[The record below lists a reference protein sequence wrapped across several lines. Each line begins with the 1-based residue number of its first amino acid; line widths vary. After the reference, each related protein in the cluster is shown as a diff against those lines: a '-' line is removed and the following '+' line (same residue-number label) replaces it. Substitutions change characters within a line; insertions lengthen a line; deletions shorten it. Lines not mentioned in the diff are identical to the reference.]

1 MVKVNIKA
9 SLNDR
14 QIASTLMTTYRNF
27 FGPSLP
33 LGQKRLRQ
41 YLHKTRWEILYYI
54 DGAFCVILYFSKNP
68 ITFEM
73 SDFYLSL
80 NEKDK
85 FSETY
90 LSFSFTYIIY
100 HDSLI
105 KIMTFM
111 TAFRFSINPLGKL
124 PLLTCDSQYTGYALW
139 RSIGLTFDAWK
150 ICNCLIRDMIP

>member
-1 MVKVNIKA
+1 MVKENIKA
-9 SLNDR
+9 GLNDR
-14 QIASTLMTTYRNF
+14 QIASTLVTTYRNF

-41 YLHKTRWEILYYI
+41 YLHKTRCENFVLHRWRLLRHSLFFQEPN
-54 DGAFCVILYFSKNP
+54 YFWQ
-68 ITFEM
+68 
-73 SDFYLSL
+73 SDFNLSL

-111 TAFRFSINPLGKL
+111 TAFRFSITPLGKL

>member
-1 MVKVNIKA
+1 MVKETIKA
-9 SLNDR
+9 GLNDR
-14 QIASTLMTTYRNF
+14 QIASTLVTTYRNF

-41 YLHKTRWEILYYI
+41 YLHKTRCKNFVLHRWHLLRHSL
-54 DGAFCVILYFSKNP
+54 FFKNP

-85 FSETY
+85 FSEAY

-111 TAFRFSINPLGKL
+111 TAFRFSITPLGK
-124 PLLTCDSQYTGYALW
+124 SFHY
-139 RSIGLTFDAWK
+139 
-150 ICNCLIRDMIP
+150 

>member
-1 MVKVNIKA
+1 MKENIKA

-14 QIASTLMTTYRNF
+14 QIASTLVTTYRNF

-41 YLHKTRWEILYYI
+41 YLHKTRCKILYYI
-54 DGAFCVILYFSKNP
+54 DGAFCVILCFFQEPNYFWQ
-68 ITFEM
+68 
-73 SDFYLSL
+73 SDLNLSL
-80 NEKDK
+80 NEKDN
-85 FSETY
+85 FSETH

>member
-1 MVKVNIKA
+1 MVKENIKA

-14 QIASTLMTTYRNF
+14 QIASTLVTTYMNF

-41 YLHKTRWEILYYI
+41 YLHKTRCKFVLHRWRLLRRSLFFQNSITFE
-54 DGAFCVILYFSKNP
+54 ILYFS
-68 ITFEM
+68 
-73 SDFYLSL
+73 LSL
-80 NEKDK
+80 NIKDK

-124 PLLTCDSQYTGYALW
+124 PLLTCDSQYTGYAL
-139 RSIGLTFDAWK
+139 
-150 ICNCLIRDMIP
+150 

>member
-1 MVKVNIKA
+1 MK
-9 SLNDR
+9 
-14 QIASTLMTTYRNF
+14 
-27 FGPSLP
+27 
-33 LGQKRLRQ
+33 
-41 YLHKTRWEILYYI
+41 ILYYI

-80 NEKDK
+80 NEKDI

-124 PLLTCDSQYTGYALW
+124 PLLTCDSQYTGYAL
-139 RSIGLTFDAWK
+139 
-150 ICNCLIRDMIP
+150 